1 MTNEADHR
9 DKVRAQSA
17 GQQGVPPP
25 EDPEAEE
32 SLLGAILLGGRD
44 TFIVAH
50 ALVQAS
56 DLTRHDNRMVLAAI
70 ELVAERDEHI
80 DYSSV
85 AGEMRRLNPHGAGAE
100 EAHSFEPL
108 LVGLMEHVPTH
119 AHVETYAKR
128 VRYCATARR
137 MIGSASEIARIA
149 YAQTEDT
156 EAAMLERVQGEIEK
170 LLMANASSGAI
181 LTQRD
186 LATMYT
192 DILERREKGDPTV
205 IGISTGFPDIDRYYK
220 WKLDELVLV
229 ASAPSV
235 GKTSLISNF
244 QDDLAFRGVSSLF
257 ATAEQAPMQLMDRAV
272 AAQGDLDGWLLAQG
286 RLDENAWTR
295 VNQVLAGRFD
305 LPAYL
310 YYDAGMTT
318 ARLSAQVQLAK
329 LRYGIKVVF
338 VDYLQL
344 LADDVEE
351 SEYARVS
358 TISRRLKAIAG
369 AHHVCVVAAAQV
381 NKEGSKV
388 EGQVPEARD
397 LRGSGTL
404 WQDADVVMAIGRKP
418 KENVT
423 KVEIRKNRN
432 GPTGGLRLYF
442 EPAQTRFRSLEE
454 HAA

>member
-1 MTNEADHR
+1 M
-9 DKVRAQSA
+9 
-17 GQQGVPPP
+17 
-25 EDPEAEE
+25 
-32 SLLGAILLGGRD
+32 I
-44 TFIVAH
+44 
-50 ALVQAS
+50 
-56 DLTRHDNRMVLAAI
+56 LAAI
-70 ELVAERDEHI
+70 EGIAERGDFI

-85 AGEMRRLNPHGAGAE
+85 AGEMRRMNPHGAAAE
-100 EAHSFEPL
+100 DASSYEPL
-108 LVGLMEHVPTH
+108 LVGLMGRVPTF

-137 MIGSASEIARIA
+137 MIGASTEIATIA
-149 YAQTEDT
+149 YSGGYGTEQALMEAAQTS
-156 EAAMLERVQGEIEK
+156 IEK
-170 LLMANASSGAI
+170 LLISGASSGEI

-205 IGISTGFPDIDRYYK
+205 VGISTGFPDIDRMYK

-286 RLDENAWTR
+286 RLDEAAWIR

-344 LADDVEE
+344 LNDENE
-351 SEYARVS
+351 SEYVCVS

-369 AHHVCVVAAAQV
+369 AHHVCVVAACQV

-388 EGQVPEARD
+388 DGQVPEARD
-397 LRGSGTL
+397 MRDSGTL
-404 WQDADVVMAIGRKP
+404 WQDADVVMAIGRKRG
-418 KENVT
+418 ENVT